1 MGATEIPMN
10 TKFIYSLTLLICAAF
25 AQGDLFAQTQEVL
38 EQERRDTSRFF
49 EQAHDSL
56 SEALDMFDD
65 KGGLK
70 ESKDIAFYDFL
81 SRSQEVQQTKIES
94 YLDAAS
100 EALGISSISDQRQ
113 LVAESRQKI
122 AEAQKNLTIYERKKI
137 SAPEKSYNPLTV
149 TREGYEKKIASTKE
163 QITQFESEIEDEKQ
177 KLVGQLKKI
186 GLELEADQIDIL
198 LESIT
203 GDEFIRVSIIFDN
216 AKNFALELEELTEKT
231 GEDLDAA
238 KRYYGVYL
246 MLLKT
251 VDRLQNKF
259 IDNVDDEYYPK
270 LDAYAQKA
278 QDNIAEAERAIAAG
292 GDANILNN
300 NIESNQITYD
310 AVMLYKTG
318 LAHQKHQMMDA
329 NLECRRNILTA
340 VNTYK
345 TVALSKDVASLLATS
360 RRAFDAITNL
370 SVPDLKPFENLKVKE
385 AFVEITKDLR
395 K

>member
-1 MGATEIPMN
+1 MGKILKRRT
-10 TKFIYSLTLLICAAF
+10 TLIGMAF
-25 AQGDLFAQTQEVL
+25 VAVSAVFAPPLDAFQKEEML
-38 EQERRDTSRFF
+38 EKQRRDTSRFF
-49 EQAHDSL
+49 EEAHESL
-56 SEALDMFDD
+56 SEALDMFDA

-100 EALGISSISDQRQ
+100 DALGISSISDQRQ
-113 LVAESRQKI
+113 TVAELRKQISD
-122 AEAQKNLTIYERKKI
+122 AQKSLTVYERKKI
-137 SAPEKSYNPLTV
+137 SAPEKTYNPLTV
-149 TREGYEKKIASTKE
+149 TREGYVKKIESTRQQIKE
-163 QITQFESEIEDEKQ
+163 YESQITDEKQ
-177 KLVGQLKKI
+177 KLVDQLKGI
-186 GLELEADQIDIL
+186 GLKLDAEQIDIL

-259 IDNVDDEYYPK
+259 IQNVDDEYYPK
-270 LDAYAQKA
+270 LDAFSQKA
-278 QDNIAEAERAIAAG
+278 LQNIEEAERAIKAG
-292 GDANILNN
+292 GDADILTSNIA
-300 NIESNQITYD
+300 SNQVTYD
-310 AVMLYKTG
+310 AVMLYKQG
-318 LAHQKHQMMDA
+318 LAHQKHQMMNA

-340 VNTYK
+340 VNTYR
-345 TVALSKDVASLLATS
+345 TAALSKDVASLMATS

-370 SVPDLKPFENLKVKE
+370 TVPDLKPFENLKVKE
-385 AFVEITKDLR
+385 AFLEITKDLR

>member
-1 MGATEIPMN
+1 MGKNTRKRTTMIGMALVTLSAIFAPPVGAFQTEEM
-10 TKFIYSLTLLICAAF
+10 
-25 AQGDLFAQTQEVL
+25 L
-38 EQERRDTSRFF
+38 EKERRDTSRFF
-49 EQAHDSL
+49 EQAHESL
-56 SEALDMFDD
+56 SEALDMFDE
-65 KGGLK
+65 KGELK

-81 SRSQEVQQTKIES
+81 SRSQEAQQTRIEG

-100 EALGISSISDQRQ
+100 DALGISSISDQRQ
-113 LVAESRQKI
+113 IVAGLRQKI
-122 AEAQKNLTIYERKKI
+122 SAAQRELTIYERKKI
-137 SAPEKSYNPLTV
+137 SAPESTYNPLAV
-149 TREGYEKKIASTKE
+149 TREGYEEKIAAKKE
-163 QITQFESEIEDEKQ
+163 QIVEFESQIADEKQ
-177 KLVGQLKKI
+177 KLVEQLEGI
-186 GLELEADQIDIL
+186 GLKLDAEQIDIL

-270 LDAYAQKA
+270 LDAFAQKA
-278 QDNIAEAERAIAAG
+278 MINIEEAERAIKAG
-292 GDANILNN
+292 GDAEILNN
-300 NIESNQITYD
+300 NIASNQVTYD
-310 AVMLYKTG
+310 AVMLYKQG
-318 LAHQKHQMMDA
+318 LAHQKHQMMNA

-340 VNTYK
+340 VNTYR
-345 TVALSKDVASLLATS
+345 TVALSKDVASLMATS

-370 SVPDLKPFENLKVKE
+370 TVPDLKPFENLKVKE
-385 AFVEITKDLR
+385 AFLEITRDLR

>member
-1 MGATEIPMN
+1 MIGMALVTLSAIFAPPVGAFQTEEM
-10 TKFIYSLTLLICAAF
+10 
-25 AQGDLFAQTQEVL
+25 L
-38 EQERRDTSRFF
+38 EKERRDTSRFF
-49 EQAHDSL
+49 EQAHESL
-56 SEALDMFDD
+56 SEALDMFDE
-65 KGGLK
+65 KGELK

-81 SRSQEVQQTKIES
+81 SRSQEAQQTRIEG

-100 EALGISSISDQRQ
+100 DALGISSISDQRQ
-113 LVAESRQKI
+113 IVAGLRQKI
-122 AEAQKNLTIYERKKI
+122 SAAQRELTIYERKKI
-137 SAPEKSYNPLTV
+137 SAPESTYNPLAV
-149 TREGYEKKIASTKE
+149 TREGYEEKIAAKKE
-163 QITQFESEIEDEKQ
+163 QIVEFESQIADEKQ
-177 KLVGQLKKI
+177 KLVEQLEGI
-186 GLELEADQIDIL
+186 GLKLDAEQIDIL

-270 LDAYAQKA
+270 LDAFAQKA
-278 QDNIAEAERAIAAG
+278 MINIEEAERAIKAG
-292 GDANILNN
+292 GDAEILNN
-300 NIESNQITYD
+300 NIASNQVTYD
-310 AVMLYKTG
+310 AVMLYKQG
-318 LAHQKHQMMDA
+318 LAHQKHQMMNA

-340 VNTYK
+340 VNTYR
-345 TVALSKDVASLLATS
+345 TVALSKDVASLMATS

-370 SVPDLKPFENLKVKE
+370 TVPDLKPFENLKVKE
-385 AFVEITKDLR
+385 AFLEITRDLR